1 MGRLF
6 NLNFNYTEFGTIK
19 NMDFKGIEFDS
30 FKNAERKCY
39 GKDHCTKD

>member
-1 MGRLF
+1 MENLF
-6 NLNFNYTEFGTIK
+6 NLNYTEFGTIR

-39 GKDHCTKD
+39 GKDYCTKD

>member
-1 MGRLF
+1 MGRLL